1 VRSIY
6 LLPGRGGSLDAGLG
20 LALKARGYH
29 VSGRE
34 TLGDFAKLSLPHQA
48 LAISQD
54 LQADFRDN
62 DALVVANSYGAY
74 LFLFAQALMPPLL
87 GKVLLLSPVIGDV
100 SQSSV
105 GKVGFAPSYADR
117 LMALA
122 KLRELVVPEHCEV
135 HVGAND
141 WQCPAERLSEFGR
154 LTGVPVTIVPDA
166 GHMLD
171 HGYVNAL
178 LDQWLT

>member
-1 VRSIY
+1 MRSIY

-20 LALKARGYH
+20 LALKAKGYH

-54 LQADFRDN
+54 LQADFWDN

-74 LFLFAQALMPPLL
+74 LLLFAQALMPAFP
-87 GKVLLLSPVIGDV
+87 GRVLLLSPVIGAV
-100 SQSSV
+100 TNSSV
-105 GKVGFAPSYADR
+105 GKVGFAPPYAEC

-122 KLRELVVPEHCEV
+122 MSGELVVPGHCEI

-154 LTGVPVTIVPDA
+154 LTGVPITIVPDA
-166 GHMLD
+166 GHMLN
-171 HGYVNAL
+171 HGYVSVL

>member
-1 VRSIY
+1 VKSIY
-6 LLPGRGGSLDAGLG
+6 LLPGRGGRLTAGLG

-29 VSGRE
+29 LSGRE
-34 TLGDFAKLSLPHQA
+34 TLGDFAKLPLPHQA
-48 LAISQD
+48 QAIADD
-54 LQADFRDN
+54 LQTAFWDSS
-62 DALVVANSYGAY
+62 AHVIANSYGAY
-74 LFLFAQALMPPLL
+74 LLLFAQTFIPAFP

-100 SQSSV
+100 SQSSI
-105 GKVGFAPSYADR
+105 GNVGFAPPYADR
-117 LMALA
+117 LMGLA
-122 KLRELVVPEHCEV
+122 RLGELVVPEHCEI

-171 HGYVNAL
+171 HGYMNTL